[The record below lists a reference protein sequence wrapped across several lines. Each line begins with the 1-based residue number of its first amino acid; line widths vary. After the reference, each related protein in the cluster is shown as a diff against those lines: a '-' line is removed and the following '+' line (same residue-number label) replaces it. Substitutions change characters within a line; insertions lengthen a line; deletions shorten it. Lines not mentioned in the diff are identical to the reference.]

1 MKKKNHNRCNSPSS
15 KKSGAIFSV
24 CTCEQKLN
32 WKWWNT
38 LFFSF
43 FYKHT
48 VKLGWSSVCLR
59 FSRFESEIMLDGML
73 NFKTHYVVWYCVWYE
88 HCNGLFNIWN
98 LVSSLILMFVR
109 ICLCDMFFTLDLGRN
124 ESDWKNS
131 ETGKYETLIF
141 PKRSL
146 EVTKL
151 SKFQHFFLF
160 KIILSSMLMV
170 VPSSSVNMKRF
181 SDGNVKLCRLSV
193 VIIVISYR

>member
-1 MKKKNHNRCNSPSS
+1 MGLALKGLRIWKITSASDQPIFVQWERFEAEKVMACKSCQVCKSAENYTTWQNEKKNHHRCNRTTK

-124 ESDWKNS
+124 ESD
-131 ETGKYETLIF
+131 
-141 PKRSL
+141 
-146 EVTKL
+146 
-151 SKFQHFFLF
+151 
-160 KIILSSMLMV
+160 
-170 VPSSSVNMKRF
+170 
-181 SDGNVKLCRLSV
+181 
-193 VIIVISYR
+193 